1 MNIEYVAR
9 HYDLNDRVREYAEG
23 KLNKVTKFLDEP
35 IEIRVSLESTNHH
48 QHRMIAELHVAHRHG
63 VLQAAEE
70 TEEMLDSINMA
81 VDKLEKQARRARK
94 KFIGKRRRADRMA
107 HGESLWPVEVLEGAS
122 LGSGAAPKII
132 KSSQLHI
139 KPMSVEE
146 AALELR
152 DSKNDFIVFRAAA
165 TDRVSVLYRRK
176 DSNFGLITPE
186 IG

>member
-9 HYDLNDRVREYAEG
+9 HYDLNDKVREYAEG

-35 IEIRVSLESTNHH
+35 IEVRISLEVTPHQ
-48 QHRMIAELHVAHRHG
+48 QHRKLAEFHVAHRHG
-63 VLQAAEE
+63 VLQASDE
-70 TEEMLDSINMA
+70 TEEMLDAINLA

-94 KFIGKRRRADRMA
+94 KFIDKRRRADRMA
-107 HGESLWPVEVLEGAS
+107 HGESMWPVEVLDGTS
-122 LGSGAAPKII
+122 LDGGGAPKII
-132 KSSQLHI
+132 KSSHLHI

-152 DSKNDFIVFRAAA
+152 DSRNDFIVFRAAA

-176 DSNFGLITPE
+176 DDNFGLITPDL
-186 IG
+186 G